1 MSALMPPNHTHQ
13 LTNNN
18 LGLTTFI
25 TLAVIICILGVYH
38 QTVWSMMETWYRSDT
53 YAHGFLIL
61 PFTIYMIWIR
71 RHSLSKLQHQPN
83 AWPLLGLCL
92 LGFFWLMAEL
102 ASVQVLAQYV
112 LVAMIPLIV
121 GALMGRQIFIATAFP
136 LAYLFF
142 AVPFGDVLIPPLID
156 FTADFTVSALQLTGI
171 PVYREGTFFSLPTG
185 NWSVIEACSGLRY
198 LIASVTLGT
207 LYAYL
212 TYRSLNRRL
221 IFIAFSI
228 IVPIIA
234 NGIRAYL
241 IVMTGHLSDMR
252 LAVGVDHLVYGWVF
266 FGIVMLLLFWI
277 GSVWREDD
285 EDHAIDHKKHT
296 EIVDAPHEIKDTSIK
311 KTVLMAGAA
320 LVVTLMW
327 PVYAVFLQND
337 SAYNIDSDAVIK
349 ISEQKWPVSAQQV
362 SDWEPIYIGEP
373 IKFRQDYQNNDQ
385 LVSLYLTYYYNQQQ
399 GQELINAGNVMAPE
413 MDSPWRIIG
422 KTQNDINVASRVISI
437 RQDLLSSYTTKLVVW
452 RWYWL
457 DGESTS
463 STYMSKAILAKNK
476 LFGEGDIG
484 AEVVIAAPYQAS
496 PNEAVPVLQ
505 QFLADMLPAIEDGLS
520 NVATHNREEL

>member
-1 MSALMPPNHTHQ
+1 MSLLMPQNHTQQ

-18 LGLTTFI
+18 LGLTAFI
-25 TLAVIICILGVYH
+25 TLTVILLLLGVYH
-38 QTVWSMMETWYRSDT
+38 QTVWSMVETWYRSDT

-61 PFTIYMIWIR
+61 PFTVYMIWIR
-71 RHSLSKLQHQPN
+71 RHSLSKLQHQTN
-83 AWPLLGLCL
+83 GWALLGLCL

-121 GALMGRQIFIATAFP
+121 AAVMGRQIFIATAFP

-142 AVPFGDVLIPPLID
+142 AVPFGDILIPPLID

-185 NWSVIEACSGLRY
+185 NWSVVEACSGLRY

-221 IFIAFSI
+221 VFIAFSI

-252 LAVGVDHLVYGWVF
+252 LAVGVDHLIYGWVF
-266 FGIVMLLLFWI
+266 FGIVMLLLFWV
-277 GSVWREDD
+277 GSFWREDEEND
-285 EDHAIDHKKHT
+285 AVDNKKNGED
-296 EIVDAPHEIKDTSIK
+296 VDVPHEMKDTSIK
-311 KTVLMAGAA
+311 KNVLMAGAV

-327 PVYAVFLQND
+327 PVYATFLQND
-337 SAYNIDSDAVIK
+337 SAYNIDSDTVIN
-349 ISEQKWPVSAQQV
+349 ISEQKWRVSAQQI
-362 SDWEPIYIGEP
+362 SDWEPIYIGAP
-373 IKFRQDYQNNDQ
+373 IKFRKDYQNNDQ
-385 LVSLYLTYYYNQQQ
+385 IVSLFLTYYYNQQQ
-399 GQELINAGNVMAPE
+399 GQELINSGNVMAPE
-413 MDSPWRIIG
+413 QDSPWRIIG
-422 KTQNDINVASRVISI
+422 KSQYDINIASRVISI
-437 RQDLLSSYTTKLVVW
+437 RQDLLSSYATNLVVW

-463 STYMSKAILAKNK
+463 SPYISKAILAKNK
-476 LFGEGDIG
+476 LLGDRDVG
-484 AEVVIAAPYQAS
+484 AEIIIAAPYQAN
-496 PNEAVPVLQ
+496 PDEAAPALK
-505 QFLADMLPAIEDGLS
+505 QFLADMLPAIEDGLN
-520 NVATHNREEL
+520 NVATP

>member
-1 MSALMPPNHTHQ
+1 MSLLMPQNHTQQ

-18 LGLTTFI
+18 LGLTAFI
-25 TLAVIICILGVYH
+25 TLTVILLLLGVYH
-38 QTVWSMMETWYRSDT
+38 QTVWSMVETWYRSDT

-61 PFTIYMIWIR
+61 PFTVYMIWIR
-71 RHSLSKLQHQPN
+71 RHSLSKLQHQTN
-83 AWPLLGLCL
+83 GWALLGLCL

-121 GALMGRQIFIATAFP
+121 AAVMGRQIFIATAFP

-142 AVPFGDVLIPPLID
+142 AVPFGDILIPPLID

-185 NWSVIEACSGLRY
+185 NWSVVEACSGLRY

-221 IFIAFSI
+221 VFIAFSI

-252 LAVGVDHLVYGWVF
+252 LAVGVDHLIYGWVF
-266 FGIVMLLLFWI
+266 FGIVMLLLFWV
-277 GSVWREDD
+277 GSFWREDEEND
-285 EDHAIDHKKHT
+285 AVDNKKNGED
-296 EIVDAPHEIKDTSIK
+296 VDVPHEMKDTSIK
-311 KTVLMAGAA
+311 KNVLMAGAV

-327 PVYAVFLQND
+327 PVYATFLQND
-337 SAYNIDSDAVIK
+337 SAYNIDSDTVIN
-349 ISEQKWPVSAQQV
+349 ISEQKWRVSAQQI
-362 SDWEPIYIGEP
+362 SDWEPIYIGAP
-373 IKFRQDYQNNDQ
+373 IKFRKDYQNNDQ
-385 LVSLYLTYYYNQQQ
+385 IVSLFLTYYYNQQQ
-399 GQELINAGNVMAPE
+399 GQELINSGNVMAPE
-413 MDSPWRIIG
+413 QDSPWRIIG
-422 KTQNDINVASRVISI
+422 KSQYDINIASRVISI
-437 RQDLLSSYTTKLVVW
+437 RQDLLSSYATNLVVW

-463 STYMSKAILAKNK
+463 SPYISKAILAKNK
-476 LFGEGDIG
+476 LLGERDVG
-484 AEVVIAAPYQAS
+484 AEIIIAAPYQAN
-496 PNEAVPVLQ
+496 PDEAAPALK
-505 QFLADMLPAIEDGLS
+505 QFLADMLPAIEDGLN
-520 NVATHNREEL
+520 NVATP

>member
-1 MSALMPPNHTHQ
+1 MSLLMPQNHTQQ

-25 TLAVIICILGVYH
+25 TLMVILLLLGVYH
-38 QTVWSMMETWYRSDT
+38 QTVWSMVETWYRSDT

-61 PFTIYMIWIR
+61 PFTVYMIWIR
-71 RHSLSKLQHQPN
+71 RHSLSKLQHQTN
-83 AWPLLGLCL
+83 GWALLGLCL

-121 GALMGRQIFIATAFP
+121 AAVMGRQIFIATAFP

-142 AVPFGDVLIPPLID
+142 AVPFGDILIPPLID

-185 NWSVIEACSGLRY
+185 NWSVVEACSGLRY

-221 IFIAFSI
+221 VFIAFSI

-252 LAVGVDHLVYGWVF
+252 LAVGVDHLIYGWVF
-266 FGIVMLLLFWI
+266 FGIVMLLLFWV
-277 GSVWREDD
+277 GSLWREDD
-285 EDHAIDHKKHT
+285 ENDALDNKKNG
-296 EIVDAPHEIKDTSIK
+296 EDVGVSHEMKDTSIK
-311 KTVLMAGAA
+311 KNVLMAGAV

-327 PVYAVFLQND
+327 PVYATFLQND
-337 SAYNIDSDAVIK
+337 SAYNIDSDTVIN
-349 ISEQKWPVSAQQV
+349 ISEQKWQVSAQQI
-362 SDWEPIYIGEP
+362 SDWEPIYIGAP
-373 IKFRQDYQNNDQ
+373 IKFRKDYQNNDQ
-385 LVSLYLTYYYNQQQ
+385 IVSLFLTYYYNQQQ
-399 GQELINAGNVMAPE
+399 GHELINSGNVMAPE
-413 MDSPWRIIG
+413 QDSPWRIIG
-422 KTQNDINVASRVISI
+422 KTQYDINVASRVISI
-437 RQDLLSSYTTKLVVW
+437 RQDLLSSYATNLVVW

-463 STYMSKAILAKNK
+463 SPYISKAILAKNK
-476 LFGEGDIG
+476 LLGDRDVG
-484 AEVVIAAPYQAS
+484 AEIIIAAPYQAN
-496 PNEAVPVLQ
+496 PEEAAPVLK
-505 QFLADMLPAIEDGLS
+505 QFLADMLPAIENGLN
-520 NVATHNREEL
+520 NVVTQ